1 MLTVEVLKLVE
12 SFNTQ
17 NTLAQAE
24 CWLPD
29 TLCWIGESE
38 RNTLGTTG
46 AHEGGLQV
54 RVEMSSKRYL
64 YMWVLMGLE
73 VRACVSVRTE
83 TLVERESPDTGRSSG
98 SLPRLEPTPS
108 HG

>member
-1 MLTVEVLKLVE
+1 MESQYADPGYAKGLWTFWQFASGYEELMNMLTIEVLKSVE

-29 TLCWIGESE
+29 TLCWIGKSK
-38 RNTLGTTG
+38 RNTLGTMG

-54 RVEMSSKRYL
+54 RVETSSKRYS

-73 VRACVSVRTE
+73 V
-83 TLVERESPDTGRSSG
+83 
-98 SLPRLEPTPS
+98 
-108 HG
+108 